1 MHVFERGEVTQEGP
15 KRFRSVAFSDAS
27 TTTSYD
33 YFDYGYN
40 WSEEV
45 QAGFLSFSTVVEP
58 GS

>member
-33 YFDYGYN
+33 YFDVLQSLN
-40 WSEEV
+40 V
-45 QAGFLSFSTVVEP
+45 
-58 GS
+58 